1 MSSLKTKSQTLY
13 ETDYLQWIETTVGKL
28 QSRDYVNV
36 DWENLIA
43 EIEDM
48 ERSER

>member
-1 MSSLKTKSQTLY
+1 
-13 ETDYLQWIETTVGKL
+13 
-28 QSRDYVNV
+28 V

-48 ERSER
+48 RSEHRSLKVIIVVLVYLLSGSSSLNAEVVAGRAA

>member
-1 MSSLKTKSQTLY
+1 
-13 ETDYLQWIETTVGKL
+13 
-28 QSRDYVNV
+28 V

-48 ERSER
+48 GRSEPSLKSNLIVVLVYLSGSSSLNAEVVAGRAA